1 MNFLAHLYLSGDR
14 SRVMV
19 GNFIGDFVKGR
30 NLAGRYE
37 PDVVLGIELHRAI
50 DHFTDTHPIVS
61 QSKKRLAGKYRHYA
75 GVIVDVFY
83 DHFLSSKWSDYHH
96 ETVEDFAQAAYKLL
110 QENDPIL
117 PEELKIMLPHMM
129 RQNWLVAYGK
139 ISGIQQALT
148 GISRRTPYVSNMEKA
163 TADLQEHYEAF
174 LGDFTAFFPQLRDFA
189 VDYRNHRGKE
199 QHGGTEANTNPVL

>member
-37 PDVVLGIELHRAI
+37 PDVVMGIELHRAI
-50 DHFTDTHPIVS
+50 DHFTDTHQTVS
-61 QSKKRLAGKYRHYA
+61 QSKKRLAGKYRHYS

-83 DHFLSSKWSDYHH
+83 DHFLSSKWSEYHH
-96 ETVEDFAQAAYKLL
+96 ETIGDFAQAAYKLL
-110 QENDPIL
+110 QDNDPIL
-117 PEELKIMLPHMM
+117 PEEVKIILPHMI
-129 RQNWLVAYGK
+129 RQNWLVAYGE
-139 ISGIQQALT
+139 ISGIQQALN

-163 TADLQEHYEAF
+163 TTDLREHYEEFAS
-174 LGDFTAFFPQLRDFA
+174 DFAAFFPQLRDFA
-189 VDYRNHRGKE
+189 KE
-199 QHGGTEANTNPVL
+199 YIRSRYL